1 MWASISS
8 TPLRVGG
15 LFSCLNTAGNVAR
28 AADASILGLMAEMTH
43 LRLALAQIDPTVGD
57 IDGNVR
63 LIGDSIERAR
73 EGGAQIVLLPE
84 LCLSGYPPEDLV
96 LRRDFL
102 EAVREGLDTVA
113 REVEGIVALVGFPER
128 VERTPED
135 LADFDP
141 LIDPPPPPAHNSLAV
156 LAGGELRGIYRKCD
170 LPNYGVFD
178 ERRYFEPGNE
188 PALIDADGV
197 LIGLT
202 VCEDIWHPG
211 FPEREE
217 VAAGARL
224 VVNSSASPYH
234 RGKGRAR
241 EGMIANRA
249 RANGAAFALCN
260 AVGGQDELVFD
271 GGSVVIG
278 PDGETL
284 ARAAQFEPE
293 LLFCDLLV
301 PAAGEGSGDG
311 GSPRGVR
318 VLAELETGAHASGEL
333 ERRLAEPIGSEEAE
347 VYSALTL
354 GLRDYVEKNG
364 FEHVELALSG
374 GIDSALVALIAVDA
388 LGPER
393 VTVVVMPSPNSS
405 EETQADARTI
415 AANLGVELIEI
426 PIAEEMEAY
435 ERALAPAF
443 EGTEP
448 GLSEENIQARIR
460 GNLVMALSNKF
471 GWLVL
476 TTGNKS
482 ELSVGYATLYGDMA
496 GGFAVIK
503 DVFKLLVYRLVA
515 WRNERAGGELVPASV
530 LERPP
535 SAELRP
541 DQLDEDSLPPYEL
554 LDRILEAYVE
564 RDEGIEELVAQGLP
578 EDTVQDVV
586 RLVDR
591 AEYKRRQAPPG
602 IRISTKAFG
611 RDRRLPITNR
621 FGAMRPLP
629 R

>member
-1 MWASISS
+1 VSESAH
-8 TPLRVGG
+8 
-15 LFSCLNTAGNVAR
+15 F
-28 AADASILGLMAEMTH
+28 
-43 LRLALAQIDPTVGD
+43 RLALAQIDTVVGD
-57 IDGNVR
+57 IDGNAE
-63 LIGDSIERAR
+63 LITESIDRAR
-73 EGGAQIVLLPE
+73 EEGAQLVLLPE

-96 LRRDFL
+96 LRGDFL
-102 EAVREGLDTVA
+102 DAAREALDTVA
-113 REVEGIVALVGFPER
+113 RETEGIVALVGFPEQ
-128 VERTPED
+128 VERSSQE

-141 LIDPPPPPAHNSLAV
+141 LIDSPPPPAYNSLAV
-156 LAGGELRGIYRKCD
+156 LAAGEVRAIYRKCD

-178 ERRYFEPGNE
+178 ERRYFKPGND
-188 PALIDADGV
+188 PSVIDVDGALV
-197 LIGLT
+197 GLT

-211 FPEREE
+211 SPEVDE
-217 VAAGARL
+217 VAAGANL

-234 RGKGRAR
+234 RGKGGARERMVAERAR
-241 EGMIANRA
+241 T
-249 RANGAAFALCN
+249 NGAAFALCN

-271 GGSVVIG
+271 GASVVVG
-278 PDGETL
+278 PDGQTL

-293 LLFCDLLV
+293 LLLCDLPL
-301 PAAGEGSGDG
+301 GGDG
-311 GSPRGVR
+311 EDSSDGRI
-318 VLAELETGAHASGEL
+318 
-333 ERRLAEPIGSEEAE
+333 ERRLATPIESEEEE
-347 VYSALTL
+347 VYSALVL

-364 FEHVELALSG
+364 FEHVEIALSG
-374 GIDSALVALIAVDA
+374 GIDSALVTLIAVDA
-388 LGPER
+388 LGADR

-405 EETQADARTI
+405 DETQADARTI

-426 PIAEEMEAY
+426 PIGPEMEGY
-435 ERALAPAF
+435 EVSLAPSF

-448 GLSEENIQARIR
+448 GLAEENIQARIR

-503 DVFKLLVYRLVA
+503 DVFKTLVYRLVR
-515 WRNERAGGELVPASV
+515 WRNERAGRELVPASV
-530 LERPP
+530 LERAP

-541 DQLDEDSLPPYEL
+541 DQRDDDSLPPYDL

-564 RDEGIEELVAQGLP
+564 RDEGIDQMVAEGLP
-578 EDTVQDVV
+578 EEVV
-586 RLVDR
+586 REVVRMVDR

-602 IRISTKAFG
+602 IRVSTKAFG

-621 FGAMRPLP
+621 FGSMRPLP

>member
-1 MWASISS
+1 
-8 TPLRVGG
+8 
-15 LFSCLNTAGNVAR
+15 
-28 AADASILGLMAEMTH
+28 MAESTN

-57 IDGNVR
+57 IEGNVR
-63 LIGDSIERAR
+63 LIADSIERAHDR
-73 EGGAQIVLLPE
+73 GAQLVLLPE

-102 EAVREGLDTVA
+102 SAVREGLDAVA
-113 REVEGIVALVGFPER
+113 AEVEGIVALVGFPER
-128 VERTPED
+128 VERSAEE
-135 LADFDP
+135 LEHFDP
-141 LIDPPPPPAHNSLAV
+141 LIDPLPPPAYNSLAV
-156 LAGGELRGIYRKCD
+156 VADGEVHGIYRKCD

-178 ERRYFEPGNE
+178 ERRYFEPGTE
-188 PALIDADGV
+188 PALIEVDGAG
-197 LIGLT
+197 IGLT

-217 VAAGARL
+217 AAAGAKL

-234 RGKGRAR
+234 RGKGLARERMVAERAR
-241 EGMIANRA
+241 S
-249 RANGAAFALCN
+249 NGAAFALCN

-271 GGSVVIG
+271 GASVVIV
-278 PDGETL
+278 PDGEVI

-293 LLFCDLLV
+293 ILVCDLLV
-301 PAAGEGSGDG
+301 PAADG
-311 GSPRGVR
+311 KADGTPSPGGVR
-318 VLAELETGAHASGEL
+318 TLAELSSGADPSGPVDP
-333 ERRLAEPIGSEEAE
+333 RIAEPIASEEAE

-364 FEHVELALSG
+364 FEHVILALSG
-374 GIDSALVALIAVDA
+374 GIDSALVALVAVDA
-388 LGPER
+388 LGSDR
-393 VTVVVMPSPNSS
+393 VSVVVMPSPNSS
-405 EETQADARTI
+405 DETQADARTI

-426 PIAEEMEAY
+426 SIAEAMEAY
-435 ERALAPAF
+435 GHALAPAF

-448 GLSEENIQARIR
+448 GLAEENVQARIR
-460 GNLVMALSNKF
+460 GNLVMALSNKY

-503 DVFKLLVYRLVA
+503 DVFKLLVYRLVR
-515 WRNERAGGELVPASV
+515 WRNEREGRDLIPASV

-541 DQLDEDSLPPYEL
+541 DQLDEDSLPPYEV

-564 RDEGIEELVAQGLP
+564 RDEGVEALVAEGLP
-578 EDTVQDVV
+578 EETVMGVV

-602 IRISTKAFG
+602 IRVSTKAFG

-621 FGAMRPLP
+621 FGSMRPLP